1 VFAEEGHI
9 PRLGILIGALCGAL
23 VTAALVAIL
32 FLAYALA
39 GLPFVPFQLFDRA
52 ARTLP
57 GSVIRFGIDTMVS
70 VIRGLQIG
78 ETSSVAK
85 TAEQTMAIGGC
96 LLVGTVAGALL
107 FAIGRPRSGRGRAPG
122 IVLGLLVGVPAAW
135 IAATVEQPSSA
146 RPIVGAA
153 WVLLAFVAWGLAL
166 VWIRDRIAIPVTT
179 AEGIA
184 AAEAVRLDRRHFL
197 VRVGGATATIT
208 IAGAAL
214 GTLLTRRRVDE
225 APAAGALEPWSTSH
239 RLPNVDASVAPAKGT
254 RPELTPLADHYRI
267 DIDTTPPAVSEHNWR
282 LKIGGLVR
290 QPTELTLAQLR
301 AYEPLHQFVTL
312 ACISNPVGGDLIGTT
327 RWTGVSLGRLLKD
340 IGLQPGATH
349 LRIRSVDGFFEVVPL
364 DVVRADERV
373 MLTYAWDGL
382 PLARP
387 HGFPLRI
394 YIPDHYGM
402 KQPKWIDSIHVID
415 AWEPGYWVH
424 RGWDREARMRA
435 TAVIDTIAMNMM
447 IIDPAKAVTIP
458 IGGIAHAGARG
469 ISRVEA
475 SVDGGPW
482 EPALLRDPISPT
494 TWVIWR
500 YDWLF
505 RPGKHT
511 FTVRCFE
518 GDGTPQ
524 IAEESPPSPSGATGL
539 NRVTRTL

>member
-1 VFAEEGHI
+1 MLR
-9 PRLGILIGALCGAL
+9 PRILVGALCGAL
-23 VTAALVAIL
+23 VTVALIAIL

-70 VIRGLQIG
+70 VIRGLRIG

-96 LLVGTVAGALL
+96 LLVGTLAGALL
-107 FAIGRPRSGRGRAPG
+107 FAIWRPQAGRWQGPG
-122 IVLGLLVGVPAAW
+122 IVLGLLLGVPAAW

-146 RPIVGAA
+146 GPIVGAA
-153 WVLLAFVAWGLAL
+153 WVLLAFVAWGLTLA
-166 VWIRDRIAIPVTT
+166 WIQNRLAIPVT
-179 AEGIA
+179 APEGIA
-184 AAEAVRLDRRHFL
+184 AAEAVPIDRRRFL

-214 GTLLTRRRVDE
+214 GTLLTRRRE
-225 APAAGALEPWSTSH
+225 AAPAGVALEPWSRSH
-239 RLPNVDASVAPAKGT
+239 RLPNADATVAPTKGT

-267 DIDTTPPAVSEHNWR
+267 DIDTIPPAVSDRDWR

-290 QPTELTLAQLR
+290 HPTELTLAQLH
-301 AYEPLHQFVTL
+301 AYEPMHQFVTL

-327 RWTGVSLGRLLKD
+327 RWTGVSLGRLLDD

-349 LRIRSVDGFFEVVPL
+349 LRVHSVDGFFEVVPL

-382 PLARP
+382 PLERP

-402 KQPKWIDSIHVID
+402 KQPKWIDSMEAID
-415 AWEPGYWVH
+415 AWEPGYWVQ

-435 TAVIDTIAMNMM
+435 TCVIDTIAMDMM
-447 IIDPAKAVTIP
+447 IIEPGKTVMIP

-469 ISRVEA
+469 ISRVEV
-475 SVDGGPW
+475 SVDDGPW
-482 EPALLRDPISPT
+482 QPAQLRDPMSPT

-500 YDWLF
+500 YDWPF
-505 RPGKHT
+505 RTGKHA

-524 IAEESPPSPSGATGL
+524 IAVESPISPSGATGL
-539 NRVTRTL
+539 DRVTRML

>member
-1 VFAEEGHI
+1 M
-9 PRLGILIGALCGAL
+9 PRPGIVVGALCGAL
-23 VTAALVAIL
+23 VTAALIASL

-39 GLPFVPFQLFDRA
+39 GLPFVPFQIFDRA

-70 VIRGLQIG
+70 VIRGLRIG

-85 TAEQTMAIGGC
+85 TAEQAMAIVGC
-96 LLVGTVAGALL
+96 LVVGTLAGALL
-107 FAIGRPRSGRGRAPG
+107 FAIWWPQAGRSPGRG
-122 IVLGLLVGVPAAW
+122 IVLGLLLGVPAAW
-135 IAATVEQPSSA
+135 IAATVEQASRAGP
-146 RPIVGAA
+146 VVDAA
-153 WVLLAFVAWGLAL
+153 WVLLAFVVWGLTLAWIQDRLAITVTRADAPAAGEAL
-166 VWIRDRIAIPVTT
+166 RM
-179 AEGIA
+179 
-184 AAEAVRLDRRHFL
+184 DRRRFL
-197 VRVGGATATIT
+197 DHVGGATATIT
-208 IAGAAL
+208 VAGAAL
-214 GTLLTRRRVDE
+214 GTLVTRGRIA
-225 APAAGALEPWSTSH
+225 APATGAPEPWSRSH
-239 RLPNVDASVAPAKGT
+239 PLPNADAAATPAKGT
-254 RPELTPLADHYRI
+254 RRELTPLADHYRI
-267 DIDTTPPAVSEHNWR
+267 DINTIPPAVDERDWL

-290 QPTELTLAQLR
+290 QPAELTLGQLQ
-301 AYEPLHQFVTL
+301 AYAPVHQFVTL

-327 RWTGVSLGRLLKD
+327 RWTGVSLGRLLDD
-340 IGLQPGATH
+340 IGLQPAATH

-402 KQPKWIDSIHVID
+402 KQPKWIDSLEAID
-415 AWEPGYWVH
+415 VWEPGYWVQ

-435 TAVIDTIAMNMM
+435 TSVIDTLAMGMM
-447 IIDPAKAVTIP
+447 IVEPDETVMIP

-469 ISRVEA
+469 ISRVEV

-482 EPALLRDPISPT
+482 ERALLRDPMSPT

-500 YDWLF
+500 YDWPFL
-505 RPGKHT
+505 PGKHT

-524 IAEESPPSPSGATGL
+524 IVAESPISPSGATGL
-539 NRVTRTL
+539 DSVTRML